1 MSRLALAITL
11 SHPGYSAQ
19 LRPPF
24 LGAAVTGATRCAN
37 CTWGHENENPPFWG
51 MMKTH
56 RASDAKHVGGSTPL
70 DRTAPRQHPSAESE
84 LPADGADRS
93 HSPAPCSWASE
104 GQLAGESSHGRRHLG
119 APRGWG
125 AGTPPA
131 GLRGPDQVCP
141 LQPLLGQTGLSQWS
155 RGQRTTPLAVLGPT
169 RLWLCLGAAAV
180 AWSRSLWGF
189 TRDRNFDLHCHCLYT
204 GFACQQVRGSKC
216 LSGSRRT
223 AGLGDESPGG
233 PPHDPSTEPPTC
245 CVWQQRRPRR
255 GLASPTAGTWLQTWA
270 GLPLPSGAGAYL
282 DRVRFLLAPGL
293 LLIR

>member
-51 MMKTH
+51 VMKTH

-70 DRTAPRQHPSAESE
+70 DRTAPRQHPSAKSE

-141 LQPLLGQTGLSQWS
+141 LQPLLWPDGSFPVVTRSEDNPSRCPGPHEALALPGSCGSGLVTVTV
-155 RGQRTTPLAVLGPT
+155 GIYP
-169 RLWLCLGAAAV
+169 
-180 AWSRSLWGF
+180 
-189 TRDRNFDLHCHCLYT
+189 
-204 GFACQQVRGSKC
+204 
-216 LSGSRRT
+216 
-223 AGLGDESPGG
+223 
-233 PPHDPSTEPPTC
+233 
-245 CVWQQRRPRR
+245 RPE
-255 GLASPTAGTWLQTWA
+255 
-270 GLPLPSGAGAYL
+270 
-282 DRVRFLLAPGL
+282 F
-293 LLIR
+293 

>member
-1 MSRLALAITL
+1 
-11 SHPGYSAQ
+11 
-19 LRPPF
+19 
-24 LGAAVTGATRCAN
+24 
-37 CTWGHENENPPFWG
+37 
-51 MMKTH
+51 MKTH

-70 DRTAPRQHPSAESE
+70 DRTAPSQHPSAESE

-155 RGQRTTPLAVLGPT
+155 RSQRTTPLAVLGPT